1 MCLKPGNK
9 EHLSTRKAIYS
20 LLAGTLFIA
29 LSGCGSGIDRTASGK
44 SSLYARMGVN
54 DLSSD
59 PRAAAAVAA
68 QTETENGRAPGACVE
83 ILFNQPQDV
92 FVNVSSESELHKM
105 QAVICSLDEAHMT
118 HMLKESHRRKGTRTD
133 GFGLLFDVLTEV
145 GRNKLDLNYNHTDAQ
160 SYDDQLAVFDARQ
173 IRHAFCNNQSAES
186 FSTRAVESFKSVA
199 SEVTLDKYN
208 ACVRARSYGLRCDA
222 VAKNDLVSALIR
234 WEPTELVR
242 SYLPRVALDW
252 SGLVNL
258 SAKDSLPK
266 VIGIGSGISI
276 SLVKN
281 NKNTESVLGVTASDA
296 SGQFSFACN
305 MVVPLRSSDSSLRV
319 LKRDPS
325 CGVDL
330 FREQVAPECGVDSY
344 RLARSEACGIELHK
358 EQRSLACGIERY
370 NARHDCDIC
379 GQAGPFGGC
388 RQCEHPM
395 FGVAAY
401 RSCRHVD
408 HGAELYAECRHE
420 RHGVAQ
426 YRTCRRQEFGV
437 ERYKECLVGQAVE
450 GQLL

>member
-1 MCLKPGNK
+1 MRFKPGYK
-9 EHLSTRKAIYS
+9 GS
-20 LLAGTLFIA
+20 LLIKKSLQFLISGAALFV
-29 LSGCGSGIDRTASGK
+29 LSGCGSGIERTASGK
-44 SSLYARMGVN
+44 SALYSRLGVN
-54 DLSSD
+54 DLSAD
-59 PRAAAAVAA
+59 ARASAAVAA

-105 QAVICSLDEAHMT
+105 QALICSLDESQMT
-118 HMLKESHRRKGTRTD
+118 HMLKESHKRKGSRTNE
-133 GFGLLFDVLTEV
+133 FGLIFDVLTEV
-145 GRNKLDLNYNHTDAQ
+145 GKNKLDLNYNHTDTQ
-160 SYDDQLAVFDARQ
+160 SYDDHLAVFDARE
-173 IRHAFCNNQSAES
+173 IRRAFCDNKSAES
-186 FSTRAVESFKSVA
+186 FRSRVVESFKSVA
-199 SEVTLDKYN
+199 SEITLDKYN
-208 ACVRARSYGLRCDA
+208 ACVRSRSYGLRCDA
-222 VAKNDLVSALIR
+222 IAKNDLVSAVVR

-258 SAKDSLPK
+258 SAKDPLPK
-266 VIGIGSGISI
+266 VLGIGSGISV

-305 MVVPLRSSDSSLRV
+305 MAVPVSETNVKPYL

-325 CGVDL
+325 CGVEL
-330 FREQVAPECGVDSY
+330 FREQAAPECGVESY
-344 RLARSEACGIELHK
+344 QLVRSEACGVELHK

-388 RQCEHPM
+388 KQCEHPA

-401 RSCRHVD
+401 RSCRHKD
-408 HGAELYAECRHE
+408 HGAELYSECRHE

-437 ERYKECLVGQAVE
+437 ERYKECLIAD
-450 GQLL
+450 